1 MNNIYPTVATVTN
14 VYTDIITAV
23 VVEDSVCVEDDATRS
38 EWESNIPKIDTCII
52 IIDDNTDSI
61 VLTNVVSDRTYGNLY
76 ICKCCIIIT
85 ALFGLFIVV
94 GTFVLIYI

>member
-23 VVEDSVCVEDDATRS
+23 VVVEDSVCVEGATRLD
-38 EWESNIPKIDTCII
+38 EDDTCII
-52 IIDDNTDSI
+52 IIDDNIDSI